1 MGLQTNLT
9 DLTGALGE
17 ASPTWRDSQRDPL
30 RFTII
35 SLPLWN
41 YNILDHSPEKN
52 HQSSHFFSLPISVIG
67 ITGLHSSLVSWICVR
82 HLQKNYLDV
91 PYRFRNLWFS
101 HCENTESSSAN
112 WVKLSIPS
120 PSVFPGYGRFPLRPR
135 RLHRRSPQTSAWA
148 NGRSKNRRWMV
159 IVPAKNTGFIDE
171 FWPWCGEQEERNSE
185 KTHAMKNDISMEFDL
200 WCEGFCDIGRRRGK
214 VEENKQ
220 LRLCGFLWKW
230 WVPRVPPNSKGQT
243 NCHFPSKPC
252 CLTVEKTIHHP
263 VGISSIW
270 NHQHGLVTGYWF
282 VGTWIR
288 QPIGR
293 KVPMLRKPV

>member
-41 YNILDHSPEKN
+41 YNILDHSPEKKIN
-52 HQSSHFFSLPISVIG
+52 QYQSSHFFSLPISVIG

-159 IVPAKNTGFIDE
+159 IVPAKNTGFIDD

-243 NCHFPSKPC
+243 NVHFPFEQIVIFPPNPAAWRLKKPFIIR
-252 CLTVEKTIHHP
+252 LEYRVYEITNTV
-263 VGISSIW
+263 
-270 NHQHGLVTGYWF
+270 
-282 VGTWIR
+282 
-288 QPIGR
+288 
-293 KVPMLRKPV
+293 